1 MKSNRLIIGIATT
14 LAFGVLSYFVIKRNQ
29 SQTKKHRL
37 ERVADEGYET
47 AYDVLYP
54 SRR

>member
-14 LAFGVLSYFVIKRNQ
+14 LAVGVLSYLVIKKT
-29 SQTKKHRL
+29 QTQKQQRL
-37 ERVADEGYET
+37 VRVADEGYET